1 MDTSRLYQMKGDQAA
16 VQSWGDLRFAIVA
29 VALAGLLAACSKPS
43 AGPEAEVRG
52 WIERG
57 AAAAEARERDTLM
70 DMISPAYRDSRGYNR
85 ARIGDMLRFYFLRM
99 NAIELIMSIDEI
111 NVIGDSAAEARI
123 TVGMAGKHDGVLG
136 FSADAYQFAF
146 ELEKGGSDWRLIS
159 ARWGEL
165 GKEMK

>member
-1 MDTSRLYQMKGDQAA
+1 MKGDQAA
-16 VQSWGDLRFAIVA
+16 IHGRHHLRYGLPAI
-29 VALAGLLAACSKPS
+29 ALVGVLAACSEPS
-43 AGPEAEVRG
+43 PGPEAEVRS

-70 DMISPAYRDSRGYNR
+70 DMISPAYADSRGHNR
-85 ARIGDMLRFYFLRM
+85 ARIGDILRFYFLRM

-111 NVIGDSAAEARI
+111 SVIGDSAAEARV
-123 TVGMAGKHDGVLG
+123 TVGMAGKHDGALG

-165 GKEMK
+165 GKELK

>member
-1 MDTSRLYQMKGDQAA
+1 MKGDQAA
-16 VQSWGDLRFAIVA
+16 IHCGGHVRYALPA
-29 VALAGLLAACSKPS
+29 VTLFGLLAACSESSP
-43 AGPEAEVRG
+43 GPEAEVRN

-57 AAAAEARERDTLM
+57 ATAAESRERDTLM
-70 DMISPAYRDSRGYNR
+70 DMISPAYVDSRGYDR
-85 ARIGDMLRFYFLRM
+85 ARLGDILRFYFLRM
-99 NAIELIMSIDEI
+99 DAIELITSVDEV
-111 NVIGDSAAEARI
+111 NVIGDSAAEVRV

-165 GKEMK
+165 GKELK